1 MPQIFPPNFFF
12 YMKPLLVSLLVF
24 TEVPDV
30 IGIAKYSYLPRL
42 IRVTAQVFMFIKLL
56 KSQDQEG
63 DGSSTEDVNLALAHL
78 IRVSQTT
85 LQGNWKLS
93 EWKRQFSLFKGATG
107 VWRCRGPL
115 ANADVPLSARF
126 PTLLDKGEPL
136 TPLIVMDY
144 HGKVKHRGVNCTLA
158 ELRSSYCV
166 VEGKQLVKK
175 MLLNCFICRRYHAGK
190 AIQGT
195 YMYPSTAWHE
205 GEGGTSIFL
214 HRDQFCCPFIDERNF
229 SL

>member
-1 MPQIFPPNFFF
+1 MNINEFCTCHGSSPLIFF
-12 YMKPLLVSLLVF
+12 YIKPWLVSLLVF
-24 TEVPDV
+24 TEVPNV

-42 IRVTAQVFMFIKLL
+42 IRVTAQVFKFIRLL

-93 EWKRQFSLFKGATG
+93 EWKRRFGLFKDATG

-115 ANADVPLSARF
+115 VNADVPLSARF
-126 PTLLDKGEPL
+126 PTLTPL

-158 ELRSSYCV
+158 ELGSSYCV
-166 VEGKQLVKK
+166 VEGRQLVKK
-175 MLLNCFICRRYHAGK
+175 MLLNASFAEGTM
-190 AIQGT
+190 QGRPYNAPT
-195 YMYPSTAWHE
+195 CTP
-205 GEGGTSIFL
+205 
-214 HRDQFCCPFIDERNF
+214 CCTRKNCV
-229 SL
+229 LV